1 MGQPIKYN
9 TGTTTANCCIRRNN
23 FDIGVVG
30 AYQYGPTS
38 SSGFY
43 AGYPAGAIPEGGFIS
58 YQNKA
63 SQGPSIYNIAS
74 VSEVQYF
81 GTQLNIGTTL
91 TTDVGAVIRTANNTS
106 GLVMVNIDY
115 PEIPQIDN
123 NILTLD
129 AGYAPSYCWGGAE
142 WYNIKSNSVTQ
153 AATTGATVFVTGN
166 SANNY
171 SDSYL
176 NMPASSQN
184 SMALAPAFSSAL
196 QQFTINV
203 WIYVQSGGAY
213 RTEQNIVGQQSVTGG
228 TPQTNCNFLIRGN
241 GVNGFEGVIK
251 LASNEYVV
259 NFGAVSV
266 GGWRNLTL
274 TYDGSL
280 LISYV
285 NGGVVFTTN
294 VTGSPTLI
302 SNGLQTIIGGTTN
315 AAINSGNVQNYFD
328 GRINVVNIYNLAL
341 NSGEVGELNSVYLNQ
356 RGFN

>member
-23 FDIGVVG
+23 FDIGVVE

-43 AGYPAGAIPEGGFIS
+43 AGYPAGTIPTGGFIS
-58 YQNKA
+58 YQNKSA
-63 SQGPSIYNIAS
+63 QGPSIYNIPS
-74 VSEVQYF
+74 IDDVQYF

-91 TTDVGAVIRTANNTS
+91 TTAISAVIRAANALN
-106 GLVMVNIDY
+106 GLIMVNIDY

-123 NILTLD
+123 NILTID
-129 AGYAPSYCWGGAE
+129 AGYTPSFGWGGGE

-153 AATTGATVFVTGN
+153 AATTGATVFVSGT

-171 SDSYL
+171 SNSYL

-184 SMALAPAFSSAL
+184 AMALAPAFSSAL
-196 QQFTINV
+196 QEFTINV

-213 RTEQNIVGQQSVTGG
+213 RPQQNIVGQQSVTGG

-241 GVNGFEGVIK
+241 GVNGFEGVIRIGN
-251 LASNEYVV
+251 NEYVV
-259 NFGAVSV
+259 DFGAVSV

-285 NGGVVFTTN
+285 GGGVVSTTN

-315 AAINSGNVQNYFD
+315 AAINNGTVENYFD

-341 NSGEVGELNSVYLNQ
+341 NSGEVGELNNVYSNQ
-356 RGFN
+356 RGF